1 MFEPLYFRS
10 HLPSLHQHISSR
22 AWARGTRPS
31 ASGCS
36 KLGLRAP
43 PPDTAVRPA
52 QDRPCRKIPALFCPR
67 QSVNIFFDTL
77 SRKKQKKTLS
87 HFLFEKGPGLVF
99 LHRRHSDN
107 MDDTRNSS
115 TQPSSECF
123 LIVDSRMPRRVFFL
137 LIDSAKVVSRC
148 KRR

>member
-31 ASGCS
+31 ASGCL

-43 PPDTAVRPA
+43 PPDTAVRLTK
-52 QDRPCRKIPALFCPR
+52 DRPCRKSQPSFVHVSR
-67 QSVNIFFDTL
+67 SIFFL
-77 SRKKQKKTLS
+77 IHYREKSKKKSLS

-107 MDDTRNSS
+107 LDDTRNSS

-123 LIVDSRMPRRVFFL
+123 LIMASRTPRRVFFL
-137 LIDSAKVVSRC
+137 LIDSGKVVSRC